1 MAMAVIVLVLFLPFE
16 GVDEAA
22 AYNLPEDGE
31 EEKRLNKLFPIFQ
44 KLKEIKA
51 QQINAHNANALS
63 SLFEASEPDPVNA
76 FSNGFSNG
84 FS

>member
-1 MAMAVIVLVLFLPFE
+1 MAVILLVLFLPFE
-16 GVDEAA
+16 GSNEVAS
-22 AYNLPEDGE
+22 NLPEDGE

-63 SLFEASEPDPVNA
+63 SLFEASAPDPVNA
-76 FSNGFSNG
+76 FSDGFSNG